1 MTKPPTVPL
10 GRLAAMEPHIYVL
23 AIDLGT
29 SGPKVA
35 LVSTTGEIVGTATAS
50 VELLLDGNGG
60 AEQDPHAW
68 WDAIV
73 AATRTTMVDS
83 PGAHVAA
90 VSVTSQW
97 SGTVPVD
104 AQGHSIGNA
113 IIWMDSRGAPY
124 LHDLKGSGPIRFEG
138 FSPMRARR
146 WVALTGGGPSGAGKD
161 PIAHILYLRNEQPDV
176 YRATDTFLEP
186 KDYINLRLT
195 GRAVAS
201 YDSIALHWLTDNRDP
216 DAVDYDDVLLEYAG
230 LSRQQLPDLVH
241 ATEVIGGITDSVAQE
256 LGVPAGTP
264 VVAGTPDVSSAAIGA
279 GTVRDH
285 AAHLYIGTS
294 SWLTCHVPYKKTDLV
309 HSIASLPAAVPGR
322 WFVANEQET
331 AGKAVDWLASILYP
345 DRQGDPSVYDDLN
358 RIAAGV
364 PPGSNGV
371 VFTPWLY
378 GERTPVEDATLRGGF
393 FNQSLETG
401 RDEMVRA
408 VFEGVA
414 YNTRW
419 LLETVERF
427 TKKRLNPITMVGGGA
442 QSSLWAQIHADV
454 LDRTIVQAAEPL
466 WVNVRGA
473 GMLAHAALGHIQ
485 WDDIDKSAT
494 ITATLAPSAAN
505 RAAYDKGYDTF
516 RRIHKANRGIYRRVN
531 G

>member
-1 MTKPPTVPL
+1 M
-10 GRLAAMEPHIYVL
+10 YVL

-35 LVSTTGEIVGTATAS
+35 LVSNHGEVLGKATES
-50 VELLLDGNGG
+50 VDLLLDGNGG

-68 WDAIV
+68 WDAIA
-73 AATRTTMVDS
+73 AATRRTISSS
-83 PGAHVAA
+83 PATEISA

-97 SGTVPVD
+97 SGTVAVD
-104 AQGHSIGNA
+104 GNGEPIGNA

-124 LHDLKGSGPIRFEG
+124 LHDLTGSGPVRFEG
-138 FSPMRARR
+138 FGPLRVRR
-146 WVALTGGGPSGAGKD
+146 WISRTGGAPSGSGKD

-176 YRATDTFLEP
+176 YRNAAKFLEP
-186 KDYINLRLT
+186 KDYLNLRLT
-195 GRAVAS
+195 SRTVAS
-201 YDSIALHWLTDNRDP
+201 YDSIALHWLTDNRNP
-216 DAVDYDDVLLEYAG
+216 DAVEYDDDLLAYAG
-230 LSRQQLPDLVH
+230 LKRSQLPELVH
-241 ATEVIGGITDSVAQE
+241 ATEIIGGLTETAADD
-256 LGVPAGTP
+256 LGLTAGIP
-264 VVAGTPDVSSAAIGA
+264 VVAGTSDVSSAAIGA

-294 SWLTCHVPYKKTDLV
+294 SWLTCHVPYKKTDLF

-331 AGKAVDWLASILYP
+331 AGKAIDWLARILYP
-345 DRQGDPSVYDDLN
+345 DRTGDESVYEELN
-358 RIAAGV
+358 DIAGTV

-371 VFTPWLY
+371 IFTPWLY
-378 GERTPVEDATLRGGF
+378 GERTPVEDSTLRGGF
-393 FNQSLETG
+393 FNQSLDTG

-427 TKKRLNPITMVGGGA
+427 TKRRLDPISMVGGGA
-442 QSSLWAQIHADV
+442 RSDLWAQIHADV
-454 LDRTIVQAAEPL
+454 LDRTILQRDKPL

-473 GMLAHAALGHIQ
+473 GMLAHAALGHIA
-485 WDDIDKSAT
+485 WGDIDK
-494 ITATLAPSAAN
+494 TAPTAAERIPDPAN
-505 RAAYDKGYDTF
+505 RAAYDAGYTTF
-516 RRIHKANRGIYRRVN
+516 RKIHKANRGIYRHIN
-531 G
+531 T

>member
-1 MTKPPTVPL
+1 M
-10 GRLAAMEPHIYVL
+10 LAAVESPTYVL

-35 LVSTTGEIVGTATAS
+35 LVSNRGEIVGTATES
-50 VELLLDGNGG
+50 VDLMLDGTGG

-68 WDAIV
+68 WSAIV
-73 AATRTTMVDS
+73 RAARRTVESLPDT
-83 PGAHVAA
+83 HIAA

-97 SGTVPVD
+97 SGTVTVD
-104 AQGHSIGNA
+104 AQGAPIGNA

-124 LHDLKGSGPIRFEG
+124 LKDLRGSGPIRIEG
-138 FSPMRARR
+138 FGPLRVRR
-146 WVALTGGGPSGAGKD
+146 WIASTGGGPSGAGKD
-161 PIAHILYLRNEQPDV
+161 PIAHILFLRHERPDV
-176 YRATDTFLEP
+176 YLAADKFLEP

-216 DAVDYDDVLLEYAG
+216 DSVDYDDVLLGYAG
-230 LSRQQLPDLVH
+230 LERDQLPELVH
-241 ATEVIGGITDSVAQE
+241 ATYVIGGLTESAAGD
-256 LGVPAGTP
+256 LGLARGTP

-294 SWLTCHVPYKKTDLV
+294 SWLTCHIPYKKTDLM

-331 AGKAVDWLASILYP
+331 AGKALDWLASILYP
-345 DRQGDPSVYDDLN
+345 NRHGDTSVYEDLN
-358 RIAAGV
+358 SIAATV
-364 PPGSNGV
+364 PPGANGV
-371 VFTPWLY
+371 IFTPWLY
-378 GERTPVEDATLRGGF
+378 GERTPVEDASLRGGF
-393 FNQSLETG
+393 FNQSLDTG

-427 TKKRLNPITMVGGGA
+427 TKSRLDPIAMVGGGA
-442 QSSLWAQIHADV
+442 QSDLWAQIHADV
-454 LDRTIVQAAEPL
+454 LDRTILQRVEPL

-473 GMLAHAALGHIQ
+473 GMLAHAALGHIG
-485 WDDIDKSAT
+485 WEDIDAMVSTSAT
-494 ITATLAPSAAN
+494 HVPNQAN
-505 RAAYDKGYDTF
+505 RTVYDRRYDTF
-516 RRIHKANRGIYRRVN
+516 RRIHKANRGIYRRIN